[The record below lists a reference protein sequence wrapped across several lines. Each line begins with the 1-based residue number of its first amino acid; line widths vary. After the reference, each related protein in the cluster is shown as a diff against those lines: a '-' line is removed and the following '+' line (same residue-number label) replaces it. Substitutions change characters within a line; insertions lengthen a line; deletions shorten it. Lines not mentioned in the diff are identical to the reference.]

1 MLSFYYG
8 IFDGFWLDMNEIS
21 NFCHGICPDAYELE
35 PKQSFYSDKLYYIPG
50 ARDLDTNTLPMD
62 A

>member
-1 MLSFYYG
+1 
-8 IFDGFWLDMNEIS
+8 MNEIS